1 MLFRDLSRVRIRL
14 LTFNRWR
21 INDQRLI
28 FKMAAIKIT
37 GMSRNMLAVPLR
49 TVSKFRYGLLRTVT
63 FCWVHPVLLRPAR
76 FLIRTVTA
84 VANFLTV
91 LKSGTAVTAIT
102 ASQVCPSRRPALPHV
117 HPVVNLALSAE
128 YFRINHGI

>member
-1 MLFRDLSRVRIRL
+1 MSGIILFRDLSRVRIRL
-14 LTFNRWR
+14 LTFNRLK
-21 INDQRLI
+21 INDQRPI

-37 GMSRNMLAVPLR
+37 EKFRNMLSVPLR

-63 FCWVHPVLLRPAR
+63 FCQFCLVHPVLLRPAR

-102 ASQVCPSRRPALPHV
+102 ASQVCPSRRPAFPHV
-117 HPVVNLALSAE
+117 HPVFSTVA
-128 YFRINHGI
+128 

>member
-14 LTFNRWR
+14 LTFNQYR
-21 INDQRLI
+21 INDQSTI

-37 GMSRNMLAVPLR
+37 EKSRNMLPVPLQ
-49 TVSKFRYGLLRTVT
+49 TFSKFHYGLLRTVR
-63 FCWVHPVLLRPAR
+63 FCWVHSVLLRPAR

-91 LKSGTAVTAIT
+91 LKSVTAVTAIT
-102 ASQVCPSRRPALPHV
+102 AFQVCPSRRPALLNV
-117 HPVVNLALSAE
+117 HPVFSTVA
-128 YFRINHGI
+128 